1 MTPLDEIREAYR
13 NADRL
18 GYSAIED
25 IDMGF
30 MGVAEPGFFLILF
43 AQFEAEVNIRCR
55 ALIAQNKLLPGWRDR
70 RAWESFDERR
80 VNDIPFKRRLALL
93 IDKGLTIYA
102 AVQTLYSERNEIA
115 HGGRLDMVTD
125 FENAYKTLKAALAA
139 MEETP

>member
-18 GYSAIED
+18 AYAPIED

-30 MGVAEPGFFLILF
+30 MAVAEPGFFLILF
-43 AQFEAEVNIRCR
+43 ARFEAEINIRCS
-55 ALIAQNKLLPGWRDR
+55 ALIAQNKLHPGWRER
-70 RAWESFDERR
+70 RAWESFDEKR

-93 IDKGLTIYA
+93 IDKGQAVYA

-115 HGGRLDMVTD
+115 HGGRLDLVTD

-139 MEETP
+139 MDTEI